1 MHNEKYVTFRVHLLC
16 SHTNSEDN
24 TILLKQEMED
34 EMLVQTTDM
43 KMQTDQSKWKQQGMT
58 TSEGD
63 GKEGL
68 H

>member
-24 TILLKQEMED
+24 TILLTQEMED

-43 KMQTDQSKWKQQGMT
+43 KMQTD
-58 TSEGD
+58 
-63 GKEGL
+63 
-68 H
+68 